1 MHLKQPRFTYS
12 TCGPFTKHCELIQK
26 FREIGNLKYIYKNQL
41 DKACFALDAA
51 YSDSKELA
59 RKTISD
65 NILKD
70 RAYEIAINSKYDGY
84 QRRLASMVH
93 IFFEKKTGLR
103 KKASVTDKLAQEL
116 HKPVIKKFK
125 RL

>member
-41 DKACFALDAA
+41 YKACFALDAA

-103 KKASVTDKLAQEL
+103 KKARVTDKLAQEL